1 MAKSI
6 KAAPKQMTKGLQ
18 SKVPAKTVRKK
29 PAQTKKEV
37 KDAPET
43 KEATLNTDA
52 ANNPEVVL
60 DKTPSSDDVAPVQAP
75 DAEVQKITEK
85 ISVKYVFSQEE
96 IGEKGIQLGRLHQ
109 NVEQIKDEI
118 KEIVSLKKSQM
129 EQSNASINELSRHVT
144 NGYTFV
150 DEVCNVKLMD
160 PEPGKKSYYKMDGTF
175 VETRSM
181 MPMDFQAKMQ
191 FDLKTSQSDADDK
204 AIAEMDHG
212 KDRIRE

>member
-1 MAKSI
+1 MD
-6 KAAPKQMTKGLQ
+6 
-18 SKVPAKTVRKK
+18 VV
-29 PAQTKKEV
+29 
-37 KDAPET
+37 APEL
-43 KEATLNTDA
+43 A
-52 ANNPEVVL
+52 PE
-60 DKTPSSDDVAPVQAP
+60 DPI
-75 DAEVQKITEK
+75 QKITEK

-109 NVEQIKDEI
+109 NVQQVKDEI
-118 KEIVSLKKSQM
+118 KEYVSMKKSQI
-129 EQSNASINELSRHVT
+129 EQSNTLINELSRHAT

-150 DEVCNVKLMD
+150 DEICNVVLMD

-191 FDLKTSQSDADDK
+191 FDLKTTQSDADDK
-204 AIAEMDHG
+204 AISDMDHG

>member
-1 MAKSI
+1 MK
-6 KAAPKQMTKGLQ
+6 KETPAPEIEEIQDIITE
-18 SKVPAKTVRKK
+18 VKK
-29 PAQTKKEV
+29 PEEITETIIEV
-37 KDAPET
+37 AVPE
-43 KEATLNTDA
+43 E
-52 ANNPEVVL
+52 
-60 DKTPSSDDVAPVQAP
+60 QI
-75 DAEVQKITEK
+75 VQKITEK
-85 ISVKYVFSQEE
+85 IQVKYVFSQEE

-150 DEVCNVKLMD
+150 DEVCNVVLMD

-181 MPMDFQAKMQ
+181 TPMDFQAKMQ
-191 FDLKTSQSDADDK
+191 FDLKTTQSDADDK
-204 AIAEMDHG
+204 AISDMDHG